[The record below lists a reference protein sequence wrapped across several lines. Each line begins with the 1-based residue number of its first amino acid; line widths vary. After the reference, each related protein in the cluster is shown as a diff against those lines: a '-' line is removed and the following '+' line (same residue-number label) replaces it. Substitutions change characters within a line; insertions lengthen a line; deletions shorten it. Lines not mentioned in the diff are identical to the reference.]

1 MGVIKDKMHILL
13 TRPLDDCKELIL
25 RFKSLGH
32 KVSHLPVIK
41 IQNVNYDKVNIN
53 EFSGIIFT
61 SANAIKNLNTSDINK
76 KINCFCVGSSTEN
89 VAKQN
94 GFQNIFCAEGNV
106 NNLKEVILQNF
117 DNRSGNLLYVSGEI
131 VSSNLDKDLIS
142 EGYKVRRIINYSVL
156 PVEEIG
162 EEFINN
168 LKSSIP
174 DMVYV
179 YSENSAKN
187 YLNLLKKYN
196 LLDYWMNTNL
206 MCLGEKTSSVLNEI
220 KWKKIFLFN
229 SGEEEFLLYK
239 I

>member
-1 MGVIKDKMHILL
+1 MHILL
-13 TRPLDDCKELIL
+13 TRPLDDCMELML

-41 IQNVNYDKVNIN
+41 IQNVNYDKININ

-61 SANAIKNLNTSDINK
+61 SANAIKNLNTSNINK
-76 KINCFCVGSSTEN
+76 QINCFCVGSSTEKA
-89 VAKQN
+89 AKQN

-117 DNRSGNLLYVSGEI
+117 DKKNGNLLYVSGEI
-131 VSSNLDKDLIS
+131 ISSNLDKDLIS
-142 EGYKVRRIINYSVL
+142 EGYKVKRIINYSAK
-156 PVEEIG
+156 PIEEIND
-162 EEFINN
+162 EFIKD

-174 DMVYV
+174 DMVYI
-179 YSENSAKN
+179 YSENSARN

-196 LLDYWMNTNL
+196 LLDYWMDTNL
-206 MCLGEKTSSVLNEI
+206 MCLGEKASSVLNEI

>member
-1 MGVIKDKMHILL
+1 MHILL

-76 KINCFCVGSSTEN
+76 KINCYCVGSSTEN

>member
-1 MGVIKDKMHILL
+1 MHILL

-32 KVSHLPVIK
+32 IVSHLPVIK

>member
-1 MGVIKDKMHILL
+1 MHILL

-61 SANAIKNLNTSDINK
+61 SANAIKNLNTSEINK
-76 KINCFCVGSSTEN
+76 KINCFCVGSSTESA
-89 VAKQN
+89 AKQN

-117 DNRSGNLLYVSGEI
+117 DNSSGNLLYVSGEI

-142 EGYKVRRIINYSVL
+142 EGYKVKRIINYSVL

>member
-1 MGVIKDKMHILL
+1 MHILF
-13 TRPLDDCKELIL
+13 TRPLDDCKKMIL
-25 RFKSLGH
+25 KFQSLGH
-32 KVSHLPVIK
+32 EVSHLPLIEIENIK
-41 IQNVNYDKVNIN
+41 YDFFKPS
-53 EFSGIIFT
+53 EFKGIIFT
-61 SANAIKNLNTSDINK
+61 SSNAVKFLDVKHIDK
-76 KINCFCVGSSTEN
+76 KIICFCVGSATERKAIST
-89 VAKQN
+89 
-94 GFQNIFCAEGNV
+94 GFQNVIAAEGNV
-106 NNLKEVILQNF
+106 NNLKELILQNF
-117 DNRSGNLLYVSGEI
+117 DKKSGNLLYVSGEI
-131 VSSNLDKDLIS
+131 ISSNLDKDLIS
-142 EGYKVRRIINYSVL
+142 EGYIVKRIINYSVL
-156 PVEEIG
+156 PTEEIS
-162 EEFINN
+162 EEFIND

-179 YSENSAKN
+179 YSENSARN

>member
-1 MGVIKDKMHILL
+1 MHILL

-41 IQNVNYDKVNIN
+41 IQNVNYGKVNFD

-61 SANAIKNLNTSDINK
+61 SANAVKNLTTSSINK
-76 KINCFCVGSSTEN
+76 QINCFCVGSSTEK

-94 GFQNIFCAEGNV
+94 GFQNIFCADGNV

-117 DNRSGNLLYVSGEI
+117 DQKHGNLLYVSGEI
-131 VSSNLDKDLIS
+131 ISSNLDKDLIS
-142 EGYKVRRIINYSVL
+142 EGYIVKRIINYSTV
-156 PVEEIG
+156 PIEQVSD
-162 EEFINN
+162 EFIKD

-174 DMVYV
+174 DMVYI
-179 YSENSAKN
+179 YSENSARN

-196 LLDYWMNTNL
+196 LSDYWMHTNL

-220 KWKKIFLFN
+220 KWKKIFIF
-229 SGEEEFLLYK
+229 SPGEEEFLLYK

>member
-1 MGVIKDKMHILL
+1 MHILL

-32 KVSHLPVIK
+32 KVSHLPIIK
-41 IQNVNYDKVNIN
+41 IQNVNHDKVNVD
-53 EFSGIIFT
+53 EFGGIIFT
-61 SANAIKNLNTSDINK
+61 SANAIKNLNTSSINK
-76 KINCFCVGSSTEN
+76 QINCFCVGSSTEKM
-89 VAKQN
+89 AKQN
-94 GFQNIFCAEGNV
+94 GFQNIFCADGNV

-117 DNRSGNLLYVSGEI
+117 DNKHSNLLYVSGEI
-131 VSSNLDKDLIS
+131 ISSNLDKDLIS
-142 EGYKVRRIINYSVL
+142 EGYIVKRIINYSVV
-156 PVEEIG
+156 PNDEVSD
-162 EEFINN
+162 EFIKD

-174 DMVYV
+174 DIVYV
-179 YSENSAKN
+179 YSENSARN
-187 YLNLLKKYN
+187 YLSLLKKYK
-196 LLDYWMNTNL
+196 LSDCWMDTNL

>member
-1 MGVIKDKMHILL
+1 MHILL

-61 SANAIKNLNTSDINK
+61 SSNAIKNLNTSDINK
-76 KINCFCVGSSTEN
+76 KINCFCVGSSTEK

-156 PVEEIG
+156 PVEEID

>member
-1 MGVIKDKMHILL
+1 MHILL

-32 KVSHLPVIK
+32 KVSHLQVIK
-41 IQNVNYDKVNIN
+41 IQNVNYDKININ
-53 EFSGIIFT
+53 EFDGIIFT
-61 SANAIKNLNTSDINK
+61 SANAIKNLNTSEINK